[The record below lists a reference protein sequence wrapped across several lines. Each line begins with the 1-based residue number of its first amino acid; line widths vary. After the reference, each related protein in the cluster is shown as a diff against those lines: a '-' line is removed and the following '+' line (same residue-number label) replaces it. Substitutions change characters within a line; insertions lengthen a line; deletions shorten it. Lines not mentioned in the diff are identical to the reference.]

1 MSAWRFVEI
10 ECCYYLWHL
19 SYSITHIEKKKRL
32 LMKRMCLFPLSIE
45 ENLKKFVKSKYTFK
59 E

>member
-32 LMKRMCLFPLSIE
+32 LMKKECAFFPLSIE
-45 ENLKKFVKSKYTFK
+45 ENLKKFVKSKIHF
-59 E
+59 